1 MLLHTP
7 PLPAACLHS
16 IVHEGFHWP
25 AAVHREIAGTERS
38 GILIRTGQEV
48 KGSFTDKARE
58 TSKARPLA
66 PGCRAL
72 SPDRSGGAGM
82 YEAGGRHFPTAS
94 QGRHHATT
102 HTHKHTL
109 AHAQQG
115 LRKGNHSPISF
126 FVFLYDFRFPSR
138 HKHMSL
144 MQALAWAARATRGC
158 REATR
163 ENKKSRR
170 VHGEAPAC

>member
-1 MLLHTP
+1 MRALADKVLLLHTP

-102 HTHKHTL
+102 HTQAHTRTRTT
-109 AHAQQG
+109 G
-115 LRKGNHSPISF
+115 LEKRESLPDFVSSLRSHPPSNDIVEPCRPNLVCLCSGGIS
-126 FVFLYDFRFPSR
+126 
-138 HKHMSL
+138 
-144 MQALAWAARATRGC
+144 AT
-158 REATR
+158 
-163 ENKKSRR
+163 
-170 VHGEAPAC
+170 